1 MLRKDQRSV
10 GLITS
15 VAEEKVTYAMT
26 TIKRLYRHYAEGR
39 YVAPRVFLGV
49 ASLVSFV
56 LASGA
61 GMHWN

>member
-1 MLRKDQRSV
+1 
-10 GLITS
+10 
-15 VAEEKVTYAMT
+15 MT